1 MQGCAEVNG
10 IQAAPCDRL
19 GGPSQ
24 DPDALIQVD
33 QVSLPAGQLKDRHLM
48 PVNQAVGQVP

>member
-19 GGPSQ
+19 DGPSQ